1 VYLPEVKTIYRR
13 LKHSAKSR
21 GIRFDLSLTDL
32 NNLTFPITCPILGM
46 PLKFNRGQ
54 MQDNS
59 YSIDRINSSLGYT
72 VNNIRVISWRANR
85 LKNDATNEELIKLA
99 NNLS

>member
-1 VYLPEVKTIYRR
+1 LPEVKTIYRR

>member
-1 VYLPEVKTIYRR
+1 MYLPEVKTIYRR